1 MKSNNV
7 ETTKDIKESK
17 RIRLAEERNDPDQII
32 INISPDIFEQLQD
45 EFFKMK
51 EEGYSGSYNDFLRS
65 KIRVTKAGGGLISN
79 YKVEL
84 RKPGLLKNN

>member
-32 INISPDIFEQLQD
+32 INISPDIFEELQN
-45 EFFKMK
+45 EFLDMQ
-51 EEGYSGSYNDFLRS
+51 EQGYKGSYNDFLRS

-84 RKPGLLKNN
+84 RKP

>member
-7 ETTKDIKESK
+7 ETTKDVKESK

-32 INISPDIFEQLQD
+32 INISPDIFEKLQN
-45 EFFKMK
+45 EFLDMQ
-51 EEGYSGSYNDFLRS
+51 EQGYKGSYNDFLRS

-79 YKVEL
+79 YKLES
-84 RKPGLLKNN
+84 RKP

>member
-1 MKSNNV
+1 MKRNNI
-7 ETTKDIKESK
+7 ETAKDVKQSK
-17 RIRLAEERNDPDQII
+17 RIRLAEERDDPEQTI
-32 INISPDIFEQLQD
+32 INISPDIFEMLQD

-79 YKVEL
+79 YKVGL
-84 RKPGLLKNN
+84 RKP

>member
-7 ETTKDIKESK
+7 ETTKDVKESK

-32 INISPDIFEQLQD
+32 INILPDIFEQLQD
-45 EFFKMK
+45 EFFKMQ
-51 EEGYSGSYNDFLRS
+51 EEGYKGSYNDFLRS

-79 YKVEL
+79 YKLES
-84 RKPGLLKNN
+84 RKP

>member
-32 INISPDIFEQLQD
+32 INISPDIFEKLQN
-45 EFFKMK
+45 EFLDMQ
-51 EEGYSGSYNDFLRS
+51 EQGYKGSYNDFLRS

-79 YKVEL
+79 YKLES
-84 RKPGLLKNN
+84 RKP